1 MTMPFAEY
9 PHYDATALA
18 ALIRNGEVSA
28 SEVLESAIFQAEKLN
43 PALNAII
50 TPLYDHARLQLH
62 RADQN
67 APFYGVP
74 FLLKDL
80 LSQLEGTPYS
90 AGSRALQGYISRHTT
105 SLVQRFE
112 QNGLLIM
119 GKTNTPEL
127 GLMGTTEP
135 KAFGATHN
143 PWRGGY
149 SSGGSSGG
157 SAAAVAAGI
166 VPLASGGDGGGSI
179 RIPASAC
186 GLFGLKPSRAR
197 TPCGPDY
204 GEVWDGASV
213 EHVITRSV
221 RDSAAI
227 LDLSNGMDGGAAHPI
242 DHISYSSALEKPVR
256 KLRIA
261 LCSNSPLG
269 TPVNKHVVHALQQ
282 TAQLL
287 KDLGHEVEEAC
298 PEIRGADIARAYLH
312 MYFAHMAADL
322 THIGKMV
329 GKPWHKLPVELTTHT
344 LARFGFALSAGDYVL
359 MKHTWNQLARA
370 MARFHQ
376 QYDIYLTPVMATLP
390 LPHGS
395 FAHSWLDNL
404 SMHLVNALHLHGLAL
419 KTSITEE
426 MAYKSLEK
434 LPFTQLANLTGQPA
448 MSVPLFCSHDNLP
461 IGSQFIAPM
470 GDELTLLQLA
480 RQLEEACPWAQRLP
494 AVR

>member
-9 PHYDATALA
+9 TQYDATGLA
-18 ALIRNGEVSA
+18 ALIRSGQVA
-28 SEVLESAIFQAEKLN
+28 ATDVLESAILQAETLN
-43 PALNAII
+43 PAINAIVS
-50 TPLYDHARLQLH
+50 PLYDHARLQLH
-62 RADQN
+62 RADKT

-90 AGSRALQGYISRHTT
+90 AGSRALRGYISRHTT

-112 QNGLLIM
+112 QSGLLIM

-143 PWRGGY
+143 PWRHGY
-149 SSGGSSGG
+149 SCGGSSGG

-166 VPLASGGDGGGSI
+166 VPIASAGDGGGSI
-179 RIPASAC
+179 RIPAAAC

-204 GEVWDGASV
+204 GEVWDGAAV
-213 EHVITRSV
+213 EHVLTRSV
-221 RDSAAI
+221 RDSAAM
-227 LDLSNGMDGGAAHPI
+227 LDLINGMDAGAAVPI
-242 DHISYSSALEKPVR
+242 AHQPFSRLLDKPVR

-261 LCSNSPLG
+261 LCTNSPLG
-269 TPVNKHVVHALQQ
+269 NPVHKDVIHALQQ

-298 PEIRGADIARAYLH
+298 PEIRGADIARAYLT
-312 MYFAHMAADL
+312 MYFGHMAADL
-322 THIGKMV
+322 THIGNMV
-329 GKPWHKLPVELTTHT
+329 GKPWHKLPVELITHT
-344 LARFGFALSAGDYVL
+344 LARYGFALSAGDYIL

-376 QYDIYLTPVMATLP
+376 QYDLYLTPAMATP
-390 LPHGS
+390 ALPHGS
-395 FAHSWLDNL
+395 FNL
-404 SMHLVNALHLHGLAL
+404 SFFDDLFMQLVNKLHLHRLIL
-419 KTSITEE
+419 KTSMIEE
-426 MAYKSLEK
+426 MAYKNLEK

-461 IGSQFIAPM
+461 IGSHFMAPM
-470 GDELTLLQLA
+470 GDEGTLLQLA
-480 RQLEEACPWAQRLP
+480 GELERAHPWIQRRP
-494 AVR
+494 ATI

>member
-9 PHYDATALA
+9 TQYDATGLA
-18 ALIRNGEVSA
+18 DLIRTGQVDA
-28 SEVLESAIFQAEKLN
+28 ADVLESAILQADNLN
-43 PALNAII
+43 PGLNAII
-50 TPLYDHARLQLH
+50 SPLYDHARLQLH
-62 RADQN
+62 RADKT

-80 LSQLEGTPYS
+80 LSQLEGTPYQ
-90 AGSRALQGYISRHTT
+90 AGSRALSGYISRHTT
-105 SLVQRFE
+105 TLVQRFE
-112 QNGLLIM
+112 QSGLLIM

-135 KAFGATHN
+135 EAFGVTHN
-143 PWRGGY
+143 PWRHGY
-149 SSGGSSGG
+149 SCGGSSGG

-166 VPLASGGDGGGSI
+166 VPMASGGDGGGSI
-179 RIPASAC
+179 RIPAAAC

-204 GEVWDGASV
+204 ADVWDGAAV
-213 EHVITRSV
+213 EHVLTRSV
-221 RDSAAI
+221 RDSAAM
-227 LDLSNGMDGGAAHPI
+227 LDLTNGMDAGAAVPLQQQHF
-242 DHISYSSALEKPVR
+242 SSQLDKPVR

-261 LCSNSPLG
+261 LCTNSPLG
-269 TPVNKHVVHALQQ
+269 NPVHKDVNHALQQ

-298 PEIRGADIARAYLH
+298 PQVRGTDIARAYLT
-312 MYFAHMAADL
+312 MYFGHMAADL
-322 THIGKMV
+322 THIGQMV
-329 GKPWHKLPVELTTHT
+329 GKPWHKLPVELTTRT
-344 LARFGFALSAGDYVL
+344 LARFGFALSAGDYIL

-376 QYDIYLTPVMATLP
+376 QYDIYLTPAMATPP

-395 FAHSWLDNL
+395 FKHSLIDNL
-404 SMHLVNALHLHGLAL
+404 SMHLVNTLHLHGVVL
-419 KTSITEE
+419 KTSMIEE

-461 IGSQFIAPM
+461 IGSHFMAPM
-470 GDELTLLQLA
+470 GDESTLLQLA
-480 RQLEEACPWAQRLP
+480 TQLEQARPWIQRRP
-494 AVR
+494 ATI